1 MIPSISGTITY
12 YRWLHSRRES
22 FRYQFAEQAIKI
34 GQNRERALEH
44 SLHEAN
50 KTVSALEVKIT
61 AASDRIDTVTK
72 EVNELSYRMDILNT
86 QINWGGLPPTE
97 KPRLESKLDYYKTMY
112 ERALQKQDSAIKEL
126 QTISR
131 TNDPNIVKSSFFDL
145 FYNLTDSYRDYL
157 SVLTSEQLV
166 ILLNLI
172 GYVSLT
178 MIMTSIT
185 ILLIGD
191 HLIKNFNLETKYP
204 KLADYIKYKQTI
216 NRIYLSFYIGFFIL
230 SQSS

>member
-1 MIPSISGTITY
+1 M
-12 YRWLHSRRES
+12 
-22 FRYQFAEQAIKI
+22 
-34 GQNRERALEH
+34 
-44 SLHEAN
+44 
-50 KTVSALEVKIT
+50 
-61 AASDRIDTVTK
+61 
-72 EVNELSYRMDILNT
+72 
-86 QINWGGLPPTE
+86 
-97 KPRLESKLDYYKTMY
+97 
-112 ERALQKQDSAIKEL
+112 
-126 QTISR
+126 QTIST

-166 ILLNLI
+166 ILFNLI

-191 HLIKNFNLETKYP
+191 HLIKIFNLETKYP

-216 NRIYLSFYIGFFIL
+216 NRIYLSFYISFFFTLIIDHWSL
-230 SQSS
+230 IIDHWSLITVLITINIFMFTYDYL